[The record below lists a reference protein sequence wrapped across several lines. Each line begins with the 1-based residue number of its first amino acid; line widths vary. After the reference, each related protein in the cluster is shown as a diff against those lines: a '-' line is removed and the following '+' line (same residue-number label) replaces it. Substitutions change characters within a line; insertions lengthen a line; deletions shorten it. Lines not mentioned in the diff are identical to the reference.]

1 MGCSSVRSSVRRIS
15 NNEFVNFMVTGDER
29 PSWSRV
35 RWIDIGGVN
44 WDVLSAL
51 AVKYRE

>member
-1 MGCSSVRSSVRRIS
+1 MRSSVRRIS
-15 NNEFVNFMVTGDER
+15 NNEFVNLMVTGGER

-35 RWIDIGGVN
+35 RWIDIGGIS

-51 AVKYRE
+51 AIKDRE